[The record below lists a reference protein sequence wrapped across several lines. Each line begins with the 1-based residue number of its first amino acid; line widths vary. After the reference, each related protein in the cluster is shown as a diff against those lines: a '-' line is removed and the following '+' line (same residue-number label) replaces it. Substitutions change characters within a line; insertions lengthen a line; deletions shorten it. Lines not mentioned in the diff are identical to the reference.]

1 MSSRTDRAA
10 PVVEMYGITV
20 ERGGVRVL
28 DDVDLTLH
36 PGEVHA
42 IMGENGAGKSTLI
55 GALTGTVPI
64 VSGDVLV
71 DGAARTPTS
80 VAQSRAEGIATV
92 FQESHLSPHLT
103 VAENVMIGHEVRR
116 WFGIDWAANRER
128 ASAALATLGI
138 EDVDPR
144 TPLAA
149 LSPATKQLV
158 AVARAI
164 VLEPRVLVLDEPTSS
179 LDAAEAARLLGVVR
193 RLRDQGVAVLFVS
206 HFLEQVFEVSDRMTV
221 LRGGRVVAEYR
232 TAEVERAELI
242 SKMIGEDID
251 ALQALHSQ
259 RLAHHYAGSG
269 EATLRATSIG
279 RRGSLE
285 PTDVDLARGEVV
297 GFAGLRGSG
306 RTELA
311 RLMSGVERAD
321 RGELWLDGAR
331 VQLRSPG
338 AALRYRIAMS
348 SENVREDGI
357 VAGLTVRE
365 NIVLALQALRG
376 WSRPLSRG
384 EQDAVVDTYLDALHL
399 SRDDLDRPAGELS
412 GGTQQKVLVARLLAT
427 RPHVLI
433 LDEPT
438 RGIDIAA
445 KLDIQ
450 RRVARLAGE
459 GVAVVFISSQL
470 EEVVRLSDR
479 IVVLKDREKIGEL
492 SNGPGVTV
500 DTIVEMIAAD
510 LDELAPG
517 DDDGAGAADG
527 AGGRDVT

>member
-1 MSSRTDRAA
+1 MSSGTGSAA
-10 PVVEMYGITV
+10 PVVEMRGITV
-20 ERGGVRVL
+20 ERSGVRVL
-28 DDVDLTLH
+28 DAVDLALR

-42 IMGENGAGKSTLI
+42 LMGENGAGKSTLI
-55 GALTGTVPI
+55 GALTGTLPI
-64 VSGDVLV
+64 LAGAVLV
-71 DGAARTPTS
+71 DGAPRPPMS

-92 FQESHLSPHLT
+92 FQETHLSPHLT
-103 VAENVMIGHEVRR
+103 VAENVMLGHEVRA
-116 WFGIDWAANRER
+116 WFGIDWASTRER
-128 ASAALATLGI
+128 ASAALATLGL

-144 TPLAA
+144 APLTA

-179 LDAAEAARLLGVVR
+179 LDADEAARLLGVVR
-193 RLRDQGVAVLFVS
+193 RLCDQGVAVLFVS
-206 HFLEQVFEVSDRMTV
+206 HFLEQVLEVSDRMTV

-242 SKMIGEDID
+242 SKMLGEDID
-251 ALQALHSQ
+251 ALQALRSQ
-259 RLAHHYAGSG
+259 RLAHHYAASG
-269 EATLRATSIG
+269 EVTLRATALG
-279 RRGSLE
+279 RRGVLE
-285 PTDVDLARGEVV
+285 PTDVDLSRGEVV

-321 RGELWLDGAR
+321 RGELWLDGER

-338 AALRYRIAMS
+338 SALRRRIAMS
-348 SENVREDGI
+348 SENPRDDGI

-399 SRDDLDRPAGELS
+399 SPEDLDRPAGELS
-412 GGTQQKVLVARLLAT
+412 GGTQQKVLLARLLAT

-438 RGIDIAA
+438 RGIDISA

-470 EEVVRLSDR
+470 EEVVRLADR

-500 DTIVEMIAAD
+500 DTIVEMIAAE
-510 LDELAPG
+510 LDEPDPG
-517 DDDGAGAADG
+517 DEG
-527 AGGRDVT
+527 

>member
-1 MSSRTDRAA
+1 MAA
-10 PVVEMYGITV
+10 RDASTPTTARPVVEMSGITV
-20 ERGGVRVL
+20 DYAGVRVL
-28 DDVDLTLH
+28 DGADLTVH
-36 PGEVHA
+36 AGEVHA
-42 IMGENGAGKSTLI
+42 LMGENGAGKSTLI

-64 VSGDVLV
+64 VAGTVLV
-71 DGAARTPTS
+71 GGEPLTPTS
-80 VAQSRAEGIATV
+80 VADSRAEGIATV
-92 FQESHLSPHLT
+92 FQESHLSPQLS
-103 VAENVMIGHEVRR
+103 VAENIMIGHEVRGR
-116 WFGIDWAANRER
+116 FGISWSRSRER

-144 TPLAA
+144 TPLEA

-179 LDAAEAARLLGVVR
+179 LDEAEAARLLGVVR
-193 RLRDQGVAVLFVS
+193 RLCDQGVAVLFVS
-206 HFLEQVFEVSDRMTV
+206 HFLEQVLEVSDRMTV
-221 LRGGRVVAEYR
+221 LRGGRVVAEYD
-232 TAEVERAELI
+232 TAQVERAELI

-251 ALQALHSQ
+251 ALQALHSE
-259 RLAHHYAGSG
+259 RLEHHYAQSG
-269 EATLRATSIG
+269 PVTLRAASIG
-279 RRGSLE
+279 RRGTLE
-285 PTDVDLARGEVV
+285 PTDVDLSRGEVV

-321 RGELWLDGAR
+321 RGELWLDGAP
-331 VQLRSPG
+331 VQLRGPAS
-338 AALRYRIAMS
+338 ALRHRIAVS
-348 SENVREDGI
+348 TENLRHEGI
-357 VAGLTVRE
+357 VAALTVRE

-376 WSRPLSRG
+376 WTRPLSRA
-384 EQDAVVDTYLDALHL
+384 EQAAVVDTYLHALHL
-399 SRDDLDRPAGELS
+399 SPEDLDRPAGELS
-412 GGTQQKVLVARLLAT
+412 GGTQQKVVLARLLAT

-438 RGIDIAA
+438 RGIDIGA

-450 RRVARLAGE
+450 RRVAKLAGE

-500 DTIVEMIAAD
+500 DTVVEMIAAE
-510 LDELAPG
+510 LDGLVTG
-517 DDDGAGAADG
+517 DDA
-527 AGGRDVT
+527 

>member
-1 MSSRTDRAA
+1 MAA
-10 PVVEMYGITV
+10 RETRPEATARPVVEMRGITV
-20 ERGGVRVL
+20 EYSGVRVL
-28 DDVDLTLH
+28 DGADLTLR

-42 IMGENGAGKSTLI
+42 LMGENGAGKSTLI
-55 GALTGTVPI
+55 GALTGTVPLLAGT
-64 VSGDVLV
+64 VRV
-71 DGAARTPTS
+71 DGEASTPTS
-80 VAQSRAEGIATV
+80 VARSRADGIATV
-92 FQESHLSPHLT
+92 FQESHLSPHLS
-103 VAENVMIGHEVRR
+103 VAENIMIGHEVRGP
-116 WFGIDWAANRER
+116 FGIRWARSRER
-128 ASAALATLGI
+128 ASAALAALGI
-138 EDVDPR
+138 DDVDPR
-144 TPLAA
+144 APLDS

-179 LDAAEAARLLGVVR
+179 LDEAEASQLLGVVR

-206 HFLEQVFEVSDRMTV
+206 HFLEQVLEVSDRLTV
-221 LRGGRVVAEYR
+221 LRGGRVVAEYV
-232 TAEVERAELI
+232 TAEVDRAELI
-242 SKMIGEDID
+242 SKMLGEDID

-259 RLAHHYAGSG
+259 RLEHHYARSSNQV
-269 EATLRATSIG
+269 TLRAASIG
-279 RRGSLE
+279 RRGTLE

-311 RLMSGVERAD
+311 RLMGGVERPD
-321 RGELWLDGAR
+321 RGELWLDGDR
-331 VQLRSPG
+331 VHLRGPAS
-338 AALRYRIAMS
+338 ALRHRIAVS
-348 SENVREDGI
+348 SENLRHDGI
-357 VAGLTVRE
+357 IAGLTVRE

-376 WSRPLSRG
+376 WTRPLSRP
-384 EQDAVVDTYLDALHL
+384 EQDAVVDVYLDALNL
-399 SRDDLDRPAGELS
+399 SHEDLDRPAGELS
-412 GGTQQKVLVARLLAT
+412 GGTQQKVMLARLLAT

-500 DTIVEMIAAD
+500 DTIVEMIAAE
-510 LDELAPG
+510 LDGQLDGPEL
-517 DDDGAGAADG
+517 DDED
-527 AGGRDVT
+527 

>member
-1 MSSRTDRAA
+1 MAERSEAA
-10 PVVEMYGITV
+10 RPVVEMRGITV
-20 ERGGVRVL
+20 EYSGVRVL
-28 DDVDLTLH
+28 DAADLTLR

-42 IMGENGAGKSTLI
+42 LMGENGAGKSTLI
-55 GALTGTVPI
+55 GALTGTVP
-64 VSGDVLV
+64 VVAGRVLV
-71 DGAARTPTS
+71 DGVARNLTS

-92 FQESHLSPHLT
+92 FQQSHLSPQLS
-103 VAENVMIGHEVRR
+103 VAENIMIGHEVRGG
-116 WFGIDWAANRER
+116 FGIKWAQNRAR
-128 ASAALATLGI
+128 ASAALAALGI

-144 TPLAA
+144 TPLEA

-164 VLEPRVLVLDEPTSS
+164 VLEPKVLVLDEPTSS
-179 LDAAEAARLLGVVR
+179 LDGAEAARLLGVVR

-206 HFLEQVFEVSDRMTV
+206 HFLEQVFAVSDRMTV
-221 LRGGRVVAEYR
+221 LRGGRVVAEYP
-232 TAEVERAELI
+232 TAQVERAELI

-251 ALQALHSQ
+251 ALQALHSE
-259 RLAHHYAGSG
+259 RRSHHYAESG
-269 EATLRATSIG
+269 PATLRATSIG
-279 RRGSLE
+279 RRGSLG
-285 PTDVDLARGEVV
+285 PTDIDLTRGEIV

-321 RGELWLDGAR
+321 AGELWLDGAR
-331 VQLRSPG
+331 VQLRGPA
-338 AALRYRIAMS
+338 AALRNRIAVS
-348 SENVREDGI
+348 SEDVRAEGV

-376 WSRPLSRG
+376 WTRPLTRA
-384 EQDAVVDTYLDALHL
+384 EQDAVVDTYVDALRL
-399 SRDDLDRPAGELS
+399 SREDLNRSAGELS
-412 GGTQQKVLVARLLAT
+412 GGTQQKVMLARLLAT
-427 RPHVLI
+427 RPHVLV

-438 RGIDIAA
+438 RGIDIGA

-450 RRVARLAGE
+450 RRIARLAGE

-470 EEVVRLSDR
+470 EEVVRMSDR

-500 DTIVEMIAAD
+500 DTVVEMIAAE
-510 LDELAPG
+510 LDGLPSG
-517 DDDGAGAADG
+517 DES
-527 AGGRDVT
+527 

>member
-1 MSSRTDRAA
+1 MRPPTRPAPPAA
-10 PVVEMYGITV
+10 PVVEMRGIVV
-20 ERGGVRVL
+20 ERAGVRVL
-28 DDVDLTLH
+28 DGVDLALR

-42 IMGENGAGKSTLI
+42 LMGENGAGKSTLI

-64 VSGDVLV
+64 LAGTVLV
-71 DGAARTPTS
+71 DGAAATPTS
-80 VAQSRAEGIATV
+80 VARSRADGIATV
-92 FQESHLSPHLT
+92 FQETHLSPHLT

-116 WFGIDWAANRER
+116 WYGIDWRRTRER

-138 EDVDPR
+138 EDIDPR
-144 TPLAA
+144 VPLSA

-179 LDAAEAARLLGVVR
+179 LDADEAARLLGVVR
-193 RLRDQGVAVLFVS
+193 RLCDQGVAVLFVS

-221 LRGGRVVAEYR
+221 LRGGRVVAQYR
-232 TAEVERAELI
+232 TADVERAEVI
-242 SKMIGEDID
+242 SKMLGEDID
-251 ALQALHSQ
+251 ALQALRSQ
-259 RLAHHYAGSG
+259 RLAHHYATAG
-269 EATLRATSIG
+269 EVTLRATSLG
-279 RRGSLE
+279 RRGTLE
-285 PTDVDLARGEVV
+285 PTDVDLSRGEVV

-311 RLMSGVERAD
+311 RLMTGVDRAD

-331 VQLRSPG
+331 VQLRSP
-338 AALRYRIAMS
+338 ASALRRRVAMS
-348 SENVREDGI
+348 SENLREDGI
-357 VAGLTVRE
+357 VARLTVRE

-384 EQDAVVDTYLDALHL
+384 EQDAVVDTYLEALHL
-399 SRDDLDRPAGELS
+399 SPADLDRPAGEMS
-412 GGTQQKVLVARLLAT
+412 GGTQQKVLLARLLAT
-427 RPHVLI
+427 RPHVLV

-445 KLDIQ
+445 KVEIQ

-510 LDELAPG
+510 LDELGSDA
-517 DDDGAGAADG
+517 AG
-527 AGGRDVT
+527 

>member
-1 MSSRTDRAA
+1 
-10 PVVEMYGITV
+10 
-20 ERGGVRVL
+20 
-28 DDVDLTLH
+28 
-36 PGEVHA
+36 
-42 IMGENGAGKSTLI
+42 
-55 GALTGTVPI
+55 
-64 VSGDVLV
+64 
-71 DGAARTPTS
+71 
-80 VAQSRAEGIATV
+80 
-92 FQESHLSPHLT
+92 
-103 VAENVMIGHEVRR
+103 
-116 WFGIDWAANRER
+116 
-128 ASAALATLGI
+128 
-138 EDVDPR
+138 
-144 TPLAA
+144 
-149 LSPATKQLV
+149 
-158 AVARAI
+158 
-164 VLEPRVLVLDEPTSS
+164 
-179 LDAAEAARLLGVVR
+179 
-193 RLRDQGVAVLFVS
+193 
-206 HFLEQVFEVSDRMTV
+206 VFEVSDRMTV

-232 TAEVERAELI
+232 TELVERAEVI

-259 RLAHHYAGSG
+259 RLEHHYAGSG
-269 EATLRATSIG
+269 QVTLRAASIG
-279 RRGSLE
+279 RRGTLE

-321 RGELWLDGAR
+321 RGELWLDGTR
-331 VQLRSPG
+331 VQLRGP
-338 AALRYRIAMS
+338 ADALRHRIAVS
-348 SENVREDGI
+348 SENLRHEGI

-376 WSRPLSRG
+376 WTRPLSRA
-384 EQDAVVDTYLDALHL
+384 EQDAVVDTYLDALRL
-399 SRDDLDRPAGELS
+399 SHEDLDRPAGQLS
-412 GGTQQKVLVARLLAT
+412 GGTQQKVMLARLLAT

-438 RGIDIAA
+438 RGIDIGA

-500 DTIVEMIAAD
+500 DTIVEMIAAE
-510 LDELAPG
+510 LDEPG
-517 DDDGAGAADG
+517 GADT
-527 AGGRDVT
+527 D

>member
-1 MSSRTDRAA
+1 MAARDVPVEVTA
-10 PVVEMYGITV
+10 PVVEMRGITV
-20 ERGGVRVL
+20 EYSGVRVL
-28 DDVDLTLH
+28 DGADLTLR

-42 IMGENGAGKSTLI
+42 LMGENGAGKSTLI

-64 VSGDVLV
+64 LAGTVLV
-71 DGAARTPTS
+71 DGLPRTPTS
-80 VAQSRAEGIATV
+80 VARSRAEGIATV
-92 FQESHLSPHLT
+92 FQESHLSPHLS
-103 VAENVMIGHEVRR
+103 VAENIMIGHEVRGR
-116 WFGIDWAANRER
+116 FGISWARSRKQAE
-128 ASAALATLGI
+128 AALATVGI

-144 TPLAA
+144 APLAA

-179 LDAAEAARLLGVVR
+179 LDESEATRLLRVVR

-206 HFLEQVFEVSDRMTV
+206 HFLEQVFAVSDRMTV

-232 TAEVERAELI
+232 TAEVDRAELI

-259 RLAHHYAGSG
+259 RLSHHYAESSRV
-269 EATLRATSIG
+269 ALRATSLG
-279 RRGSLE
+279 RRGMLG
-285 PTDVDLARGEVV
+285 PTDLDLARGEVV

-311 RLMSGVERAD
+311 RLMSGVQRAD
-321 RGELWLDGAR
+321 RGELWLDGER
-331 VQLRSPG
+331 VQLRGPA
-338 AALRYRIAMS
+338 AALRHRIAVS
-348 SENVREDGI
+348 SENLRHEGI

-376 WSRPLSRG
+376 WARPLSRA

-399 SRDDLDRPAGELS
+399 AHEDLDRPAGELS
-412 GGTQQKVLVARLLAT
+412 GGTQQKVMLARLLAT

-438 RGIDIAA
+438 RGIDIGA

-450 RRVARLAGE
+450 RRVAKLAGE
-459 GVAVVFISSQL
+459 GVAVVFISSEL

-500 DTIVEMIAAD
+500 DTIVEMIAAE
-510 LDELAPG
+510 LDGPDPG
-517 DDDGAGAADG
+517 DDG
-527 AGGRDVT
+527 

>member
-1 MSSRTDRAA
+1 MRAQVPA
-10 PVVEMYGITV
+10 DPVVEMSGITV
-20 ERGGVRVL
+20 ELSGVRVL
-28 DDVDLTLH
+28 DDVDLALR

-42 IMGENGAGKSTLI
+42 LMGENGAGKSVLI
-55 GALTGTVPI
+55 GALTGTVPFLAG
-64 VSGDVLV
+64 SVLV
-71 DGAARTPTS
+71 DGVPTTPTS
-80 VAQSRAEGIATV
+80 VARSRADGIATV
-92 FQESHLSPHLT
+92 FQETHLSPHLT

-116 WFGIDWAANRER
+116 WSGIDWGRTRRR
-128 ASAALATLGI
+128 ASEALAALGI
-138 EDVDPR
+138 EDIDPR
-144 TPLAA
+144 APLSS

-179 LDAAEAARLLGVVR
+179 LDEDEAARLLGVVR
-193 RLRDQGVAVLFVS
+193 RLRDQGAAVLFVS

-232 TAEVERAELI
+232 TDDVERAEVI
-242 SKMIGEDID
+242 SKLLGEDID
-251 ALQALHSQ
+251 ALQALRSE
-259 RLAHHYAGSG
+259 RLAHHYARSG
-269 EATLRATSIG
+269 EVTMRASAIG
-279 RRGSLE
+279 RRGTLE
-285 PTDVDLARGEVV
+285 PVDVELSRGEVV

-311 RLMSGVERAD
+311 RLMSGAERAD
-321 RGELWLDGAR
+321 HGELWLDGVR
-331 VQLRSPG
+331 VQLRSP
-338 AALRYRIAMS
+338 AVALRHRVAMS
-348 SENVREDGI
+348 SEDLRGDGI

-399 SRDDLDRPAGELS
+399 SAGDLDRPAGEMS
-412 GGTQQKVLVARLLAT
+412 GGTQQKIQLARLLAT

-470 EEVVRLSDR
+470 EEVVRLADR

-510 LDELAPG
+510 LDELDPEG
-517 DDDGAGAADG
+517 
-527 AGGRDVT
+527 

>member
-1 MSSRTDRAA
+1 MTARAAGTAA
-10 PVVEMYGITV
+10 PVVEMTGITV
-20 ERGGVRVL
+20 ELSGVRVL
-28 DDVDLTLH
+28 DDVDLVLR

-42 IMGENGAGKSTLI
+42 LMGENGAGKSTLI

-64 VSGDVLV
+64 LAGEVLV
-71 DGAARTPTS
+71 GGEPRTPTS
-80 VAQSRAEGIATV
+80 VARSRAEGIATV

-103 VAENVMIGHEVRR
+103 VAENVMLGHEVRG
-116 WFGIDWAANRER
+116 WFGIDWARTRRR
-128 ASAALATLGI
+128 ASAALATLGL
-138 EDVDPR
+138 EDLDPR
-144 TPLAA
+144 APLDA

-164 VLEPRVLVLDEPTSS
+164 VLGPRVLVLDEPTSS

-232 TAEVERAELI
+232 TSRVERAELI
-242 SKMIGEDID
+242 SKMLGEDID

-259 RLAHHYAGSG
+259 RLAHHYSGSG
-269 EATLRATSIG
+269 EVTLRATSLG
-279 RRGSLE
+279 RRGTLE
-285 PTDVDLARGEVV
+285 PTDVDLSRGEVV

-311 RLMSGVERAD
+311 GLLSGVERAD

-338 AALRYRIAMS
+338 AALRHRIAMS
-348 SENVREDGI
+348 SENVRDDGI

-384 EQDAVVDTYLDALHL
+384 EQDAVVETYLEALHL
-399 SRDDLDRPAGELS
+399 SPDDLDRPAGELS
-412 GGTQQKVLVARLLAT
+412 GGTQQKVLLARLLAT

-459 GVAVVFISSQL
+459 GVAVVFISAQL

-479 IVVLKDREKIGEL
+479 VVVLKDREKIGEL

-510 LDELAPG
+510 LEP
-517 DDDGAGAADG
+517 
-527 AGGRDVT
+527 

>member
-1 MSSRTDRAA
+1 MAPRTAPAD

-20 ERGGVRVL
+20 ERSGTRVL
-28 DDVDLTLH
+28 DDVDLLLR

-42 IMGENGAGKSTLI
+42 LMGENGAGKSTLI

-64 VSGDVLV
+64 LAGDVLV
-71 DGAARTPTS
+71 DGAPRTPES
-80 VAQSRAEGIATV
+80 VARSRAEGIATV

-116 WFGIDWAANRER
+116 WFGIDWSSTRER
-128 ASAALATLGI
+128 ASAALAALGL

-144 TPLAA
+144 APLED

-179 LDAAEAARLLGVVR
+179 LDAAEASRLLGVVR
-193 RLRDQGVAVLFVS
+193 RLRDQGAAVLFVS
-206 HFLEQVFEVSDRMTV
+206 HFLEQVFEVSDRLTV

-251 ALQALHSQ
+251 ALQALHSE
-259 RLAHHYAGSG
+259 RLSHHYAQPG
-269 EATLRATSIG
+269 EVTLRAASLG
-279 RRGSLE
+279 RRGVLE
-285 PTDVDLARGEVV
+285 PTDVELSRGEVV

-311 RLMSGVERAD
+311 RLMSGVERPD
-321 RGELWLDGAR
+321 RGELWFDGAR

-348 SENVREDGI
+348 SENLRDDGI
-357 VAGLTVRE
+357 VAGLTVRQ

-376 WSRPLSRG
+376 WTRPLSRG
-384 EQDAVVDTYLDALHL
+384 EQDAIVDTYLDALRL
-399 SRDDLDRPAGELS
+399 SPDDLDRPAGELS
-412 GGTQQKVLVARLLAT
+412 GGTQQKVLLARLLAT

-459 GVAVVFISSQL
+459 GVAVVFISSEL

-510 LDELAPG
+510 TGE
-517 DDDGAGAADG
+517 AGPDAEG
-527 AGGRDVT
+527 

>member
-1 MSSRTDRAA
+1 MS
-10 PVVEMYGITV
+10 GITV
-20 ERGGVRVL
+20 ELAGVRVL
-28 DDVDLTLH
+28 DGVDLVLR

-42 IMGENGAGKSTLI
+42 LMGENGAGKSTLI

-64 VSGDVLV
+64 LSGEVLV
-71 DGAARTPTS
+71 DGVPRTPTS
-80 VAQSRAEGIATV
+80 VARSRAEGIATV

-103 VAENVMIGHEVRR
+103 VAENVMIGHEVRGR
-116 WFGIDWAANRER
+116 FGIDWARTRRR

-144 TPLAA
+144 TPLEA
-149 LSPATKQLV
+149 LSSATKQLV

-179 LDAAEAARLLGVVR
+179 LDGAEAARLLGVVR
-193 RLRDQGVAVLFVS
+193 RLRDSGVAVLFVS

-232 TAEVERAELI
+232 TDRVERAELI

-259 RLAHHYAGSG
+259 RLAHHYSTSG
-269 EATLRATSIG
+269 EVTLRATALG
-279 RRGSLE
+279 RRGVLE
-285 PTDVDLARGEVV
+285 PTDVDLSRGEVV

-311 RLMSGVERAD
+311 GLLSGVERAD
-321 RGELWLDGAR
+321 RGELWLDGVR
-331 VQLRSPG
+331 VQLGTPG
-338 AALRYRIAMS
+338 AALRHRIAMS
-348 SENVREDGI
+348 TENLRRDGI
-357 VAGLTVRE
+357 IAGLTVRE

-399 SRDDLDRPAGELS
+399 SPGDLDRPAGELS
-412 GGTQQKVLVARLLAT
+412 GGTQQKVLLARLLAT

-438 RGIDIAA
+438 RGIDIGA

-510 LDELAPG
+510 LDGCSRG
-517 DDDGAGAADG
+517 DVG
-527 AGGRDVT
+527 

>member
-1 MSSRTDRAA
+1 MTSRPGVPA
-10 PVVEMYGITV
+10 PVVEMRGITV
-20 ERGGVRVL
+20 ERSGVRVL
-28 DDVDLTLH
+28 DDVDLVLR

-42 IMGENGAGKSTLI
+42 LMGENGAGKSTLI
-55 GALTGTVPI
+55 GALTGTLPI
-64 VSGDVLV
+64 LAGTVVV
-71 DGAARTPTS
+71 DGAPTTPTS
-80 VAQSRAEGIATV
+80 VARSRADGIATV
-92 FQESHLSPHLT
+92 FQETHLSPHLT
-103 VAENVMIGHEVRR
+103 VAENVMIGHEVRG
-116 WFGIDWAANRER
+116 WFGIDWGRTRAR

-138 EDVDPR
+138 EDIDPR
-144 TPLAA
+144 APLSV

-179 LDAAEAARLLGVVR
+179 LDADEAARLLGVVR
-193 RLRDQGVAVLFVS
+193 RLCDQGVAVLFVS

-221 LRGGRVVAEYR
+221 LRGGRVVAEFR
-232 TAEVERAELI
+232 TADVERAEVI
-242 SKMIGEDID
+242 SKMLGEDID

-259 RLAHHYAGSG
+259 RLAHHYAATG
-269 EATLRATSIG
+269 EPTLRAAALG
-279 RRGSLE
+279 RQGVLE
-285 PTDVDLARGEVV
+285 PTDLELSRGEVV
-297 GFAGLRGSG
+297 GLAGLRGSG

-311 RLMSGVERAD
+311 RLMSGAERAD
-321 RGELWLDGAR
+321 RGELWLDGVR
-331 VQLRSPG
+331 VQLRSPA
-338 AALRYRIAMS
+338 AALRSRIAMS
-348 SENVREDGI
+348 SENVRDDGI

-399 SRDDLDRPAGELS
+399 SPDDLDRPAGELS
-412 GGTQQKVLVARLLAT
+412 GGTQQKVLLARLLAT
-427 RPHVLI
+427 RPHVLV

-445 KLDIQ
+445 KLEIQ

-470 EEVVRLSDR
+470 EEVVRLADR

-500 DTIVEMIAAD
+500 DTIVEMIAAE
-510 LDELAPG
+510 LDEPDPG
-517 DDDGAGAADG
+517 DP
-527 AGGRDVT
+527 

>member
-1 MSSRTDRAA
+1 MTSRPGAPA
-10 PVVEMYGITV
+10 PVVELRGITV
-20 ERGGVRVL
+20 ERSGVRVL
-28 DDVDLTLH
+28 DDVDLALR

-42 IMGENGAGKSTLI
+42 LMGENGAGKSTLI
-55 GALTGTVPI
+55 GALTGTLPI
-64 VSGDVLV
+64 LAGTVVV
-71 DGAARTPTS
+71 DGVESPPTG
-80 VAQSRAEGIATV
+80 VAQSRADGIATV
-92 FQESHLSPHLT
+92 FQETHLSPHLT
-103 VAENVMIGHEVRR
+103 VAENVMIGHEVRG
-116 WFGIDWAANRER
+116 WLGIDWGRTRAR
-128 ASAALATLGI
+128 ASAALAALGI
-138 EDVDPR
+138 EDIDPR
-144 TPLAA
+144 APLSA

-164 VLEPRVLVLDEPTSS
+164 VLDPRVLVLDEPTSS
-179 LDAAEAARLLGVVR
+179 LDAEEAARLLGVVR
-193 RLRDQGVAVLFVS
+193 RLCDQGVAVLFVS

-221 LRGGRVVAEYR
+221 LRGGRVVAEFR
-232 TAEVERAELI
+232 TADVERAEVI
-242 SKMIGEDID
+242 SKMLGEDID
-251 ALQALHSQ
+251 ALQALRSQ
-259 RLAHHYAGSG
+259 RLAHHYAGTG
-269 EATLRATSIG
+269 EAKLRASSLG
-279 RRGSLE
+279 RLGVLE
-285 PTDVDLARGEVV
+285 PTDLELSRGEVV

-311 RLMSGVERAD
+311 RLMSGAERAD
-321 RGELWLDGAR
+321 GGELWLDGVR

-348 SENVREDGI
+348 SENVRDDGI

-399 SRDDLDRPAGELS
+399 SADDLDRPAGELS
-412 GGTQQKVLVARLLAT
+412 GGTQQKVLLARLLAT

-445 KLDIQ
+445 KLEIQ

-470 EEVVRLSDR
+470 EEVVRLADR

-500 DTIVEMIAAD
+500 DTIVEMIAAE
-510 LDELAPG
+510 LDEPEPG
-517 DDDGAGAADG
+517 D
-527 AGGRDVT
+527 

>member
-1 MSSRTDRAA
+1 MARTAVTA
-10 PVVEMYGITV
+10 PVVEMRGITV
-20 ERGGVRVL
+20 ELSGVRVL
-28 DDVDLTLH
+28 DAADLTLR

-42 IMGENGAGKSTLI
+42 LMGENGAGKSTLI

-64 VSGDVLV
+64 QAGTVLV
-71 DGAARTPTS
+71 DGVPRPPTS
-80 VAQSRAEGIATV
+80 VARSRAEGIATV
-92 FQESHLSPHLT
+92 FQESHLSPHLS
-103 VAENVMIGHEVRR
+103 VAENIMIGHEVRGR
-116 WFGIDWAANRER
+116 FGIRWARNRER
-128 ASAALATLGI
+128 AAAALATLGI

-144 TPLAA
+144 APLAS
-149 LSPATKQLV
+149 LPPAAKQLV

-164 VLEPRVLVLDEPTSS
+164 VLQPRVLVLDEPTSS
-179 LDAAEAARLLGVVR
+179 LDEAEADRLLGVVR
-193 RLRDQGVAVLFVS
+193 RLRGQGVAVLFVS
-206 HFLEQVFEVSDRMTV
+206 HFLEQVLEVSDRMTV

-232 TAEVERAELI
+232 TSEVDRAELI

-251 ALQALHSQ
+251 ALQALHSE
-259 RLAHHYAGSG
+259 RLEHHYAESRPVR
-269 EATLRATSIG
+269 LRAAAIG

-285 PTDVDLARGEVV
+285 PTDVELSPGEVV

-311 RLMSGVERAD
+311 RLMGGVERPD

-331 VQLRSPG
+331 VQLRGPA
-338 AALRYRIAMS
+338 AALRHRIAVS
-348 SENVREDGI
+348 SEDLRREGI
-357 VAGLTVRE
+357 VAELTVRQ
-365 NIVLALQALRG
+365 NIVLGLQALRG
-376 WSRPLSRG
+376 WTRPLSRA

-399 SRDDLDRPAGELS
+399 EPADLDRPAGELS
-412 GGTQQKVLVARLLAT
+412 GGTQQKVMLARLLAT

-445 KLDIQ
+445 KLEIQ
-450 RRVARLAGE
+450 RRVAMLAGE

-500 DTIVEMIAAD
+500 DTIVEMIAAE
-510 LDELAPG
+510 LD
-517 DDDGAGAADG
+517 DAD
-527 AGGRDVT
+527 

>member
-1 MSSRTDRAA
+1 MTSRSEAQA
-10 PVVEMYGITV
+10 PVVVLRGITV
-20 ERGGVRVL
+20 ERSGVRVL
-28 DDVDLTLH
+28 DDVDLALR

-42 IMGENGAGKSTLI
+42 LMGENGAGKSTLI
-55 GALTGTVPI
+55 GALTGTLPI
-64 VSGDVLV
+64 LAGTVVV
-71 DGAARTPTS
+71 DGVATPPTS
-80 VAQSRAEGIATV
+80 VAQSRADGIATV
-92 FQESHLSPHLT
+92 FQETHLSPHLT
-103 VAENVMIGHEVRR
+103 VAENVMIGHEVRG
-116 WFGIDWAANRER
+116 WFGIDWGRTRARAA
-128 ASAALATLGI
+128 AALAALGI
-138 EDVDPR
+138 EDIDPR
-144 TPLAA
+144 APLSA

-179 LDAAEAARLLGVVR
+179 LDADEAARLLGVVR
-193 RLRDQGVAVLFVS
+193 RLCDQGVAVLFVS

-221 LRGGRVVAEYR
+221 LRGGRVVAEFR
-232 TAEVERAELI
+232 TADVERAEVI
-242 SKMIGEDID
+242 SKMLGEDID
-251 ALQALHSQ
+251 ALQALRSQ
-259 RLAHHYAGSG
+259 RLAHHYAGTG
-269 EATLRATSIG
+269 EATLRASSLG
-279 RRGSLE
+279 RHGVLE
-285 PTDVDLARGEVV
+285 PTDLELSRGEVV

-311 RLMSGVERAD
+311 RLMSGVERPD
-321 RGELWLDGAR
+321 RGELWLDGVR

-348 SENVREDGI
+348 SENVRDDGI

-399 SRDDLDRPAGELS
+399 SAEDLDRPAGELS
-412 GGTQQKVLVARLLAT
+412 GGTQQKVLLARLLAT

-445 KLDIQ
+445 KLEIQ

-470 EEVVRLSDR
+470 EEVVRLADR

-510 LDELAPG
+510 VDELDELDPG
-517 DDDGAGAADG
+517 HS
-527 AGGRDVT
+527 

>member
-1 MSSRTDRAA
+1 MARTAVTA
-10 PVVEMYGITV
+10 PVVEMRGITV
-20 ERGGVRVL
+20 ELSGVRVL
-28 DDVDLTLH
+28 DAADLTLR

-42 IMGENGAGKSTLI
+42 LMGENGAGKSTLI

-64 VSGDVLV
+64 QAGTVLV
-71 DGAARTPTS
+71 DGVPRPPTS
-80 VAQSRAEGIATV
+80 VARSRAEGIATV
-92 FQESHLSPHLT
+92 FQESHLSPHLS
-103 VAENVMIGHEVRR
+103 VAENIMIGHEVRGR
-116 WFGIDWAANRER
+116 FGIRWARNRER
-128 ASAALATLGI
+128 AAAALATLGI

-144 TPLAA
+144 APLAS
-149 LSPATKQLV
+149 LPPATKQLV

-164 VLEPRVLVLDEPTSS
+164 VLQPRVLVLDEPTSS
-179 LDAAEAARLLGVVR
+179 LDEAEADRLLGVVR
-193 RLRDQGVAVLFVS
+193 RLRGQGVAVLFVS
-206 HFLEQVFEVSDRMTV
+206 HFLEQVLEVSDRMTV

-232 TAEVERAELI
+232 TSEVDRAELI

-251 ALQALHSQ
+251 ALQALHSE
-259 RLAHHYAGSG
+259 RLEHHYAESRPVR
-269 EATLRATSIG
+269 LRAAAIG

-285 PTDVDLARGEVV
+285 PTDVELSPGEVV

-311 RLMSGVERAD
+311 RLMGGVERPD

-331 VQLRSPG
+331 VQLRGPA
-338 AALRYRIAMS
+338 AALRHRIAVS
-348 SENVREDGI
+348 SEDLRREGI
-357 VAGLTVRE
+357 VAELTVRQ
-365 NIVLALQALRG
+365 NIVLGLQALRG
-376 WSRPLSRG
+376 WTRPLSRA

-399 SRDDLDRPAGELS
+399 EPADLDRPAGELS
-412 GGTQQKVLVARLLAT
+412 GGTQQKVMLARLLAT

-445 KLDIQ
+445 KLEIQ
-450 RRVARLAGE
+450 RRVAMLAGE

-500 DTIVEMIAAD
+500 DTIVEMIAAE
-510 LDELAPG
+510 LD
-517 DDDGAGAADG
+517 DAD
-527 AGGRDVT
+527 

>member
-1 MSSRTDRAA
+1 MTSRSGARAPA
-10 PVVEMYGITV
+10 VEMRGITV
-20 ERGGVRVL
+20 ERSGVRVL
-28 DDVDLTLH
+28 DDVDLLLR

-42 IMGENGAGKSTLI
+42 LMGENGAGKSTLI
-55 GALTGTVPI
+55 GALTGTLPI
-64 VSGDVLV
+64 LAGTVVV
-71 DGAARTPTS
+71 DGAPTTPTS
-80 VAQSRAEGIATV
+80 VAQSRADGIATV
-92 FQESHLSPHLT
+92 FQETHLSPHLT
-103 VAENVMIGHEVRR
+103 VAENVMIGHEVRG
-116 WFGIDWAANRER
+116 WFGIDWGRTRAR

-138 EDVDPR
+138 EDIDPR
-144 TPLAA
+144 APLST

-179 LDAAEAARLLGVVR
+179 LDADEAARLLGVVR
-193 RLRDQGVAVLFVS
+193 RLCDQGVAVLFVS

-221 LRGGRVVAEYR
+221 LRGGRVVAEFR
-232 TAEVERAELI
+232 TADVERAEVI
-242 SKMIGEDID
+242 SKMLGEDID
-251 ALQALHSQ
+251 ALQALRSQ
-259 RLAHHYAGSG
+259 RLAHHYAGTG
-269 EATLRATSIG
+269 EATLRASSLG
-279 RRGSLE
+279 RQGVLE
-285 PTDVDLARGEVV
+285 PTDLELSRGEVV

-321 RGELWLDGAR
+321 GGELWLDGVR

-348 SENVREDGI
+348 SENVRDDGI

-399 SRDDLDRPAGELS
+399 SADDLDRPAGELS
-412 GGTQQKVLVARLLAT
+412 GGTQQKVLLARLLAT

-445 KLDIQ
+445 KLEIQ

-470 EEVVRLSDR
+470 EEVVRLADR

-510 LDELAPG
+510 LDELDPG
-517 DDDGAGAADG
+517 DS
-527 AGGRDVT
+527 